1 MHPRLFNRPL
11 LALGAMLLVAGC
23 SELPMSPVDGSM
35 EQQVHSQA
43 QVQSQ
48 APVADQ
54 AAAATDDVAAGASS
68 TKRITGLLGGT
79 VSAGDFTL
87 IFPPLSVTGTVTVTV
102 SQPDVEAPVVDLGIA
117 PASAN
122 RFRLPVLLIARASR
136 MDRGLLSIA
145 YISCFNPESGRWERV
160 PGCSV
165 SLLNLTVTA
174 PLAHFSRYRVE
185 AEGKA
190 GW

>member
-1 MHPRLFNRPL
+1 MHPRWFNRSL
-11 LALGAMLLVAGC
+11 VALGAMLLVAGC
-23 SELPMSPVDGSM
+23 SQLPMSPVDGSM
-35 EQQVHSQA
+35 EQQVQSEA

-54 AAAATDDVAAGASS
+54 AEAAAGVSS

-79 VSAGDFTL
+79 VAAGDFSV
-87 IFPPLSVTGTVTVTV
+87 IFPPLSVIGTVTVTV
-102 SQPDVEAPVVDLGIA
+102 TQPDIDAPVVDLGVA

-145 YISCFNPESGRWERV
+145 YISCFNPETGRWERV